1 MSIILYNYQDLEKIA
16 YSVYEIP
23 KLKKYIE
30 QFNNYILIDKLGNE
44 YNQSNINSK
53 LKEIKKGNVEFILF
67 SNVKNEIG
75 VNQDLFT
82 QTSLPKKI
90 IIQKSIKVIL
100 SRYLSA
106 KKQKLYKVHTTCNN
120 LLNKFNN
127 LNPNNSIVD
136 FENYFNNISKDNEN
150 FKNILAMIKQS
161 NNKIENLRQKYND
174 NYITVNQIYNQTLSK
189 FDENLLK
196 FDFDLDCCEEKDLI
210 NKDINELIKI
220 YEANSKEI
228 KSKFNIIID
237 DQYLLFDLESKL
249 NELLFFGEEINFYFN
264 LSNIPNLFMQC
275 KPKLDQEMTRRYY
288 FKYIYNQI
296 IDYFNVNFIP
306 KEFELRKN
314 FIKEN
319 CKLTPEQ
326 QMDQRSLEILGELL
340 DIVGA
345 EQFDDLL
352 DKVKCKDSVNTN
364 MDQNIKLSD
373 ILLNEIDNLQKHLD
387 ILMDDLYK
395 KKKYCEDDKENSK
408 LIIND
413 LYKDEIKKNLV
424 SLCVPEDKQSK
435 ILEIISDV
443 NNYNNINANNQ
454 QISDNNILLFEKK
467 ENLNNSNNSLMASS
481 FDENLSYYGMKESKM
496 SGKDVNNLTLFSS
509 LSKVYSKPLWFYNKI
524 YNYLN
529 LYNEKVKRSNHKLIK
544 DPYSLNEYF
553 VEVLNENINMRKK
566 LGEICRKLKELKIN
580 EKYKNNINNQLLN
593 Y

>member
-1 MSIILYNYQDLEKIA
+1 MSIILYNYQDLEKIV

-53 LKEIKKGNVEFILF
+53 LKEIKKGNVEFILY

-395 KKKYCEDDKENSK
+395 KKKYFEDDKENSK

-435 ILEIISDV
+435 ILEIIFDL

-524 YNYLN
+524 YSYLN